1 MVVDKQQSRFSAK
14 RLSKIALVI
23 ILPILLLLGI
33 TWFILRSDHAFV
45 IRKVEETALTYFDIN
60 LQVGGYQ
67 LEWTTPYPLIR
78 FHLRDLSIATKK
90 DPDKPYIRVNHASSE
105 FNPWD
110 LITGNF
116 RTHPFQLDSAW
127 IHLYTDSLD
136 YVREQQKGRAER
148 LNGLGI
154 DFDQLPSFQVNY
166 LDFHRENDYRKKSLW
181 AKFSQLKLQPELDD
195 SGEWSVHVQSNVFFE
210 GLIFNPAA
218 GGYLMDTPA
227 RFDLH
232 FYLADNG
239 RALQWRHSI
248 LNVGQNEL
256 ALSGQHIWADTN
268 RLHLQINTEHIM
280 LNEVR
285 RLLNQKLNNT
295 LQGIQVDRPV
305 RAHLSLDKLMVPGW
319 EDAIH
324 LDFQTENAEVRYQ
337 AVSMS
342 SATLEGTYSSDCDQD
357 GIGDPRSSCIHFR
370 QLEGDFFGVLPAS
383 LQGSISNMID
393 PYVEASGSMN
403 VDLPRLNSLLSEKEK
418 ATFASGNAFMNFNYK
433 GGLDQLVDNPFDDRD
448 IQVRGNAFF
457 RKVSLATADRTVSSP
472 SLSGYLSFNQDQ
484 TLLEDIDLEWMGS
497 NIALTGKISNLPEF
511 FFYEDQTLI
520 SNLTLH
526 FDELNLNNFKGKT
539 TSPKKQPKSDPALD
553 GQRLE
558 ELTRRLANNLN
569 GQLDLRIDKLSYDT
583 LYVTD
588 LTTRLRLFSPR
599 LEASSDT
606 GMVRI
611 DSLMGNFMGRTPVY
625 AHLQVS
631 GERSPHLAID
641 LQLPAAV
648 EPINAILPK
657 KMELTG
663 GRANMSLRG
672 KVPLRSL
679 LRMNSLPAD
688 FQYRGRILLDQLDL
702 EHTSIPH
709 SFRNISGPIVFNN
722 RKVEI
727 NQLQFQYD
735 DSPFTLHGA
744 ILDFTPFGKATEKKA
759 TIDLQLKGKAFSL
772 GSASSQSNAK
782 GKSTRFSP
790 PEFFRDLGYLYQ
802 HATGKLDLAIDE
814 LKIKKQKVRPFQME
828 LQLLPDSENARDH
841 QLRIDRF
848 NLGFGTANFFKG
860 SAFVKDPDHPY
871 LEADLNALLD
881 LEQLGQLLPS
891 KYIEMQSGDFSMDL
905 VYQSP
910 LYDTLNAKNYLLNAM
925 IDGHAT
931 VQNGEMRY
939 NYRDFNF
946 QNITGRFQ
954 FDQQALFI
962 EELDLEVNGNR
973 LVAEGQSNDFFA
985 FFVLPDQRAHI
996 DLDVHSPRFDFGGFT
1011 APKGLSQD
1019 TLRVLRKAEKLMASQ
1034 ISGLNTTD
1042 TLNAIQETA
1051 GYIDQL
1057 LDKGSIEMS
1066 TDFQEVVYEDFNAKK
1081 VDGRI
1086 SLAPD
1091 TVQLHNLHMNVAD
1104 GSFSIA
1110 GLISNV
1116 VRHQPKLE
1124 VSLQLDENNVREVFR
1139 QFDNF
1144 GQGDLGYKNL
1154 EGEISANIDFRADV
1168 NSSYNILPET
1178 MHGDMNLTLTG
1189 GELLNVKLFEKL
1201 SGFLFR
1207 NRGMGHVILDTLE
1220 LQSHI
1225 RGSDLYVDKFHLH
1238 SSPFDF
1244 EAEGRYSLG
1253 AENTTRVLFTIP
1265 LGNLFNRHISLEEMQ
1280 EENSERKGL
1289 FNILIEA
1296 RYKKGR
1302 MRFIWKPIV
1311 LNRKQYRLR
1320 EGN

>member
-1 MVVDKQQSRFSAK
+1 MVVDKQSSKYSAK

-23 ILPILLLLGI
+23 VLPILLLLMI
-33 TWFILRSDHAFV
+33 TWFVLRSDHAYI

-60 LQVGGYQ
+60 LQVGGYR

-127 IHLYTDSLD
+127 IHLYTDSLE
-136 YVREQQKGRAER
+136 YAREQQEGQADK
-148 LNGLGI
+148 LTSLGI
-154 DFDQLPSFQVNY
+154 DFKQLPSFKVNY

-181 AKFSQLKLQPELDD
+181 AKFSQLELQPERDD
-195 SGEWSVHVQSNVFFE
+195 SQEWSVHIQSNVFFE
-210 GLIFNPAA
+210 GLIFNPKA

-232 FYLADNG
+232 FYVTDDG
-239 RALQWRHSI
+239 RALQWRRSI

-256 ALSGQHIWADTN
+256 AISGQHIWADTN
-268 RLHLQINTEHIM
+268 RLELQINTEHIM

-285 RLLNQKLNNT
+285 QMLTQKLNNT
-295 LQGIQVDRPV
+295 LEGISVDRPV
-305 RAHLSLDKLMVPGW
+305 RAHLRLEKLMVPGW

-324 LDFQTENAEVRYQ
+324 LDFQTENAEVRYNS
-337 AVSMS
+337 VSMS

-357 GIGDPRSSCIHFR
+357 GIGDPLTSCIHFR
-370 QLEGDFFGVLPAS
+370 QLEGDFFGVLPAR
-383 LQGSISNMID
+383 LQGSINNM
-393 PYVEASGSMN
+393 VEPHVEVTGSMD
-403 VDLPRLNSLLSEKEK
+403 VDLPRLNPLLTEKDK
-418 ATFASGNAFMNFNYK
+418 ATFASGNAFMNFKYK
-433 GGLDQLVDNPFDDRD
+433 GGLDQLLDNPFDDRD
-448 IQVRGNAFF
+448 IEVQGNAFF
-457 RKVSLATADRTVSSP
+457 RKVSLATADRIITSP

-497 NIALTGKISNLPEF
+497 NIALTGAISNLPEF

-520 SNLTLH
+520 SKLTLH
-526 FDELNLNNFKGKT
+526 FDELNLSNFTET
-539 TSPKKQPKSDPALD
+539 TDATKSNQKSTPPLD

-558 ELTRRLANNLN
+558 EITRRVANNLN

-583 LYVTD
+583 LYMTD
-588 LTTRLRLFSPR
+588 LTTRLRMFSPR
-599 LEASSDT
+599 LEEYLDT

-625 AHLQVS
+625 AHLQVT
-631 GERSPHLAID
+631 GEPTPRLAIG
-641 LQLPAAV
+641 LQLPSAV
-648 EPINAILPK
+648 HPINAILPK
-657 KMELTG
+657 KMVLAD
-663 GRANMSLRG
+663 GRANLSLRG

-679 LRMNSLPAD
+679 IHMDKLPAD
-688 FQYRGRILLDQLDL
+688 FQYQGRVMLDNIDLD
-702 EHTSIPH
+702 HASIPRMIH
-709 SFRNISGPIVFNN
+709 NISGPIVFSN
-722 RKVEI
+722 REVI
-727 NQLQFQYD
+727 VDQLQFQYD
-735 DSPFTLHGA
+735 DSPFTLNGE
-744 ILDFTPFGKATEKKA
+744 ILDYTPLGKANEKKG
-759 TIDLQLKGKAFSL
+759 TIDLQLKGKSFRI
-772 GSASSQSNAK
+772 GSSSAQSGSKSQSAH
-782 GKSTRFSP
+782 FSP

-802 HATGKLDLAIDE
+802 HLTGKLDLAIDE
-814 LKIKKQKVRPFQME
+814 LHIKKQTVRPFQME
-828 LQLLPDSENARDH
+828 LQLLPDEDNAKDH

-860 SAFVKDPDHPY
+860 NASVRNPDHPH
-871 LEADLNALLD
+871 LEADINAKLD

-891 KYIEMQSGDFSMDL
+891 KYIEMQSGDFTMDL

-910 LYDTLNAKNYLLNAM
+910 LYDTLNAKNYLLHAM
-925 IDGHAT
+925 IDGHAA
-931 VQNGEMRY
+931 VQNGELLY
-939 NYRDFNF
+939 NYRDFHF

-973 LVAEGQSNDFFA
+973 LIAEGESNDFFA
-985 FFVLPDQRAHI
+985 FFVLPNQRAHI
-996 DLDVHSPRFDFGGFT
+996 DLEVRSPHFDFGGFT
-1011 APKGLSQD
+1011 APQGLGKD
-1019 TLRVLRKAEKLMASQ
+1019 TIRVLRKAEKLMTSQ
-1034 ISGLNTTD
+1034 ISSLNTTD
-1042 TLNAIQETA
+1042 TLNALQETV

-1066 TDFQEVVYEDFNAKK
+1066 TDFQEIVYEDFNAHK

-1091 TVQLHNLHMNVAD
+1091 TVQLHNLHMKVAD

-1116 VRHQPKLE
+1116 VRHQPKIE

-1144 GQGDLGYKNL
+1144 GQNDLKYKNI

-1178 MHGDMNLTLTG
+1178 MHGDMNLKLTG
-1189 GELLNVKLFEKL
+1189 GELLNVKLFERL

-1253 AENTTRVLFTIP
+1253 AENNTRVLFTIP
-1265 LGNLFNRHISLEEMQ
+1265 LGNLFNRHIPLEEMQ
-1280 EENSERKGL
+1280 EADSERKGL

-1311 LNRKQYRLR
+1311 LNRDKYRL
-1320 EGN
+1320 EKEK